1 MSDIKF
7 TTAGDYMKD
16 GEDITPDYTDAP
28 WSDEKEYT
36 PEELEEKRLSLEA
49 VLKMVATD
57 LSEGILI
64 TQDMVEEED
73 GEYAHPELKDNIGK
87 SIRFD
92 DYLFY
97 KMMAIN
103 FFPDME
109 FDVKDGRAVF
119 PSGAEILIDYY
130 GTEVF
135 IDTTC
140 NRLVTKFG
148 PLHLVTYFHGD
159 DDGVADTH
167 FEDPMDVNGY
177 VDFLWKQEEVEP
189 DSLKEII
196 AGNAEMWIELTGR
209 QPSKLM
215 SLEDPLPQV
224 H

>member
-16 GEDITPDYTDAP
+16 LEDITPDYTDAP

-36 PEELEEKRLSLEA
+36 PEELAAKEASLGA
-49 VLKMVATD
+49 VLQMVASD

-64 TQDMVEEED
+64 TEDMVEEED
-73 GEYAHPELKDNIGK
+73 GEYAYPEIKDRIGE

-92 DYLFY
+92 DYLSE
-97 KMMAIN
+97 KIMAIN
-103 FFPDME
+103 FFTE
-109 FDVKDGRAVF
+109 ECTVRKDG
-119 PSGAEILIDYY
+119 SMDMIGAEILIDYY

-148 PLHLVTYFHGD
+148 PLHLMTYFHGD
-159 DDGVADTH
+159 EDGVSDTH
-167 FEDPMDVNGY
+167 FEDPMDTRGFC
-177 VDFLWKQEEVEP
+177 DFLWEQEDVDP
-189 DSLKEII
+189 ASLKALII
-196 AGNAEMWIELTGR
+196 SNAEVWTELTGR

-215 SLEDPLPQV
+215 SLENPLPQV